1 MFTPDWYAHT
11 PWPTTKVLGSRR
23 IVEEFGHC
31 LKCGANGRSIKSL
44 QTLERNFQHR
54 HLQQVCLGVQISSL
68 HHLHLQTDC
77 IFSMCNCGFAA
88 GILHEVSCLLLI
100 YFRQPESK
108 KICSMLVHQLTKNQA
123 PHSMSFTE
131 TLHKTLLLEP
141 NCGHRFEQNLV
152 DTVVDFASKV
162 SPDFHSLELQ
172 AMCKFSMLVVGI
184 PKQLSVT
191 GRSGTKLL
199 SKPAVG
205 LSGQANDGDLTVSLY
220 IRKVDICVWFFCL
233 WWQKNKTWD
242 RGSVEIAKLN
252 HRTRASCVRAIG
264 ISQSVQRRPHSGGR
278 TSSPWKKAGL
288 RYKETT
294 NEPPFNQKSGLF
306 CNDPEEF
313 SNVCQKKLLMM
324 LKIDLLMNSKDKKLL
339 DLISTRP
346 EYKRTDKTLRKPLAM
361 P

>member
-1 MFTPDWYAHT
+1 MGQTADRSNPYRLLNAIFSTGT
-11 PWPTTKVLGSRR
+11 FSRSVLEYKFPACTIYIYRLTA
-23 IVEEFGHC
+23 F
-31 LKCGANGRSIKSL
+31 
-44 QTLERNFQHR
+44 
-54 HLQQVCLGVQISSL
+54 
-68 HHLHLQTDC
+68 
-77 IFSMCNCGFAA
+77 FSMCNCGFAA

-162 SPDFHSLELQ
+162 SPDFHSLELH

-233 WWQKNKTWD
+233 
-242 RGSVEIAKLN
+242 
-252 HRTRASCVRAIG
+252 
-264 ISQSVQRRPHSGGR
+264 
-278 TSSPWKKAGL
+278 
-288 RYKETT
+288 
-294 NEPPFNQKSGLF
+294 
-306 CNDPEEF
+306 
-313 SNVCQKKLLMM
+313 
-324 LKIDLLMNSKDKKLL
+324 
-339 DLISTRP
+339 
-346 EYKRTDKTLRKPLAM
+346 
-361 P
+361 